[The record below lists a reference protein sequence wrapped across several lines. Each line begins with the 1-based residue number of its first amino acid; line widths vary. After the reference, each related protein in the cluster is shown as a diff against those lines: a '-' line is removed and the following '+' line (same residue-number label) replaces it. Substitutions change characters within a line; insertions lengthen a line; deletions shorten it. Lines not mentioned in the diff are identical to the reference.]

1 MSGDSDRI
9 VEDLQKLV
17 AELETV
23 IAHAQEAAGEHIG
36 DRFEEAA
43 AGLRGVLNTAQRR
56 VGKLQAKL
64 ERRFGRTTKAAKES
78 VRENPWGAV
87 AIAAATA
94 LLLGFAL
101 ARGFTG
107 SERAR
112 GADGS
117 RKTDSDPRVTL

>member
-1 MSGDSDRI
+1 MARDTDRI

-23 IAHAQEAAGEHIG
+23 ITHAKETAGEHIG
-36 DRFEEAA
+36 DRLEEATS
-43 AGLRGVLNTAQRR
+43 GLRNVLNGARR
-56 VGKLQAKL
+56 RIGELEAEL
-64 ERRFGRTTKAAKES
+64 ERRFHRTAKTTRES

-101 ARGFTG
+101 AGGSTGPERKRG
-107 SERAR
+107 SE
-112 GADGS
+112 
-117 RKTDSDPRVTL
+117 DSESTL